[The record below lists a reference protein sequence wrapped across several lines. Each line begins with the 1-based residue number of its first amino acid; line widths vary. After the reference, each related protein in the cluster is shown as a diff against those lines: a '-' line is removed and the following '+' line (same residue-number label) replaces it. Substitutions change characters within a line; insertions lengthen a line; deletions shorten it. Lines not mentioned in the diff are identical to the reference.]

1 MKINHL
7 FCTGLPDELIQE
19 IFEYISIKEIVR
31 KSCYVNKK
39 WNKISNASVLW
50 RDVILNESDITR
62 LEEKDS
68 EKIEA
73 FPWIY
78 DFSPATH

>member
-1 MKINHL
+1 M
-7 FCTGLPDELIQE
+7 
-19 IFEYISIKEIVR
+19 R
-31 KSCYVNKK
+31 KLCYVNKK

-78 DFSPATH
+78 DFSSATH